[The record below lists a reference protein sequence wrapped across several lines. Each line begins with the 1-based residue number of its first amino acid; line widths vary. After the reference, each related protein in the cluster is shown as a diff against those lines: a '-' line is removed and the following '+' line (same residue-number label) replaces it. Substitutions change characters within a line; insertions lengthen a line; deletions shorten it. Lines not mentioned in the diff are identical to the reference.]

1 MQKLV
6 DQHGLPSI
14 YGVWNPDSERIE
26 YTIRDSDDLWVW
38 DVMRRDC
45 AALERAGWD
54 VHPSFVI
61 PNPYIK
67 IKR

>member
-6 DQHGLPSI
+6 EQHGLPSI
-14 YGVWNPDSERIE
+14 YGVWNPDVERIE

-45 AALERAGWD
+45 VALERAGWA
-54 VHPSFVI
+54 VHPSFVL
-61 PNPYIK
+61 PNPYVK